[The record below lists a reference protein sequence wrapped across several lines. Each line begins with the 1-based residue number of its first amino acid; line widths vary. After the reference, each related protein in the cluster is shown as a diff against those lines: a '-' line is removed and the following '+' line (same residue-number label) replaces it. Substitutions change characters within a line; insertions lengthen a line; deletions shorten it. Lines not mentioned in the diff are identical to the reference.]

1 MSRLKVGIA
10 AGLGLAA
17 LGLLAWPSD
26 EVTAGSSSSAPRA
39 STEPEKT
46 TPGVLECHFESRETA
61 AFSFESSATL
71 DAVPSLQAEDH
82 FRGLLSWVVVEEAHQ
97 GRPALLRASLS
108 SVVLEQALSEERVNA
123 VELQDSPF
131 YVRVDT
137 TCRFAGIGFSPHWS
151 GASRRL
157 VTTLLE
163 SFEIVLPGDDST
175 HWKAEQHDGVGAYT
189 AQYRR
194 DASPRGSTRI
204 VRTKPR
210 YHLDDTA
217 RRMGIRVQVLGARAE
232 ATIDSERR
240 GWVQSVEGQETV
252 RIHLPGGDPQG
263 FVHRFR
269 LLREDSHSVAVNDSL
284 SPEGADF
291 ANVFQAAPHAPPP
304 ADLALAALDADAA
317 RARFLAFFIED
328 GKSAVFPAA
337 RFLAGWLRAHP
348 QESALLLAD
357 LQRGAIAE
365 AAHAALFLAFELAGT
380 DQSRQVLADALVS
393 NQLSALNRSRAASAL
408 ADHGEPSRRA
418 AELLL
423 TQARESESPMVAN
436 VSLLGVGSMAGRT
449 RQGDPLRDELRAA
462 LRGELERAT
471 GSNEELAVLDAL
483 GNSGDDAFGSALD
496 ERLRRGRP
504 ALRVRAAEALG
515 HLSPE
520 VARPLLVSQLEN
532 EPSPKVSTAILRS
545 LSRLDPVTELD
556 LTRAELALAGRKLA
570 TSSIVEERAAVIEW
584 VGRARRQLEA
594 RRVLAAHFH
603 KEPNIHLQQRIGA
616 FVTPSELR
624 EFVR

>member
-1 MSRLKVGIA
+1 MIGIA

-17 LGLLAWPSD
+17 LGLVAWPWD
-26 EVTAGSSSSAPRA
+26 EMTAGAPSSETRG
-39 STEPEKT
+39 STEPEKLMS
-46 TPGVLECHFESRETA
+46 GALECRFESRETA

-71 DAVPSLQAEDH
+71 DAAPSLQAEDH
-82 FRGLLSWVVVEEAHQ
+82 FRGLLSWVVVEEAQQ

-123 VELQDSPF
+123 AALEDSPF

-137 TCRFAGIGFSPHWS
+137 SCRFADIGFSPRWS

-163 SFEIVLPGDDST
+163 SFEIVLPGDDSA
-175 HWKAEQHDGVGAYT
+175 HWEVEQRDGVGAYT

-210 YHLDDTA
+210 YRLDDTA

-232 ATIDSERR
+232 AIFDSERR
-240 GWVQSVEGQETV
+240 GWVQRVEGQETV
-252 RIHLPGGDPQG
+252 RFHIPGEDPQG

-269 LLREDSHSVAVNDSL
+269 LVREDAHSVSVNDSL
-284 SPEGADF
+284 SPEEADF
-291 ANVFQAAPHAPPP
+291 AEVFQADPHAPPP
-304 ADLALAALDADAA
+304 ADPTLAALDHGAA
-317 RARFLAFFIED
+317 RARFLAFFIE
-328 GKSAVFPAA
+328 GGQSAVFPAA

-348 QESALLLAD
+348 EESALLLAD
-357 LQRGAIAE
+357 LRRGAIDE
-365 AAHAALFLAFELAGT
+365 AAHSALFLAFELAGT

-393 NQLSALNRSRAASAL
+393 RELSALDRSRAASAL

-418 AELLL
+418 ADLLL

-449 RQGDPLRDELRAA
+449 RPGDPLRDELRAA
-462 LRGELERAT
+462 LRGELDRAT
-471 GSNEELAVLDAL
+471 GGNEELAVLDAL
-483 GNSGDDAFGSALD
+483 GNSGDDAFGPALD
-496 ERLRRGRP
+496 ERLRTGRP

-515 HLSPE
+515 HLSPD

-532 EPSPKVSTAILRS
+532 EPSSRVSTAILRS
-545 LSRLDPVTELD
+545 LSRMAPATELD

-570 TSSIVEERAAVIEW
+570 TSSGVEERAAVIEW

-603 KEPNIHLQQRIGA
+603 KEPNVHLQQRIGA